1 MDLEFRK
8 IMETEND
15 EDLFFFFKSDGS
27 LNFEKK
33 IIAGKI
39 LHERDFDNQ
48 KLVDE
53 KNKIIKSIND
63 IIGFYTN
70 PTEFAEK
77 KKKEKRNAIL
87 FGIFGNLIILG
98 LYIYWYLHSDNE
110 NENWLI
116 FAILF
121 FSGVIILYLFRIKAK
136 VPEINQE
143 EKDDLE
149 LQKERL
155 QIINNEWNFN

>member
-1 MDLEFRK
+1 MDLELRK

-15 EDLFFFFKSDGS
+15 EGLFFIYKSDGS

-39 LHERDFDNQ
+39 LHERGYDNK

-87 FGIFGNLIILG
+87 FGIFGNLIILM
-98 LYIYWYLHSDNE
+98 LYIYWYLQSDNE

-121 FSGVIILYLFRIKAK
+121 FSGVIIVYLFRIKAK

-149 LQKERL
+149 LQRKRL
-155 QIINNEWNFN
+155 QIINNELKF